1 MEFPPLVSLAALV
14 RAEHATTKLV
24 TRLPAGANTQF
35 AAETCSQLLEEYE
48 EESEEAIH
56 LIPTR
61 CPLTGNLEW
70 NFQVIQI
77 YSWLFNC
84 QVNLSFNFCQLC
96 FY

>member
-1 MEFPPLVSLAALV
+1 MEFSTLVSLAALV

-61 CPLTGNLEW
+61 CLLTGNFHGISPNNHFPL
-70 NFQVIQI
+70 NLI
-77 YSWLFNC
+77 FNRRC
-84 QVNLSFNFCQLC
+84 QRRTGNIFK
-96 FY
+96 